1 MKDNY
6 DGITIGA
13 LITEYKLNDGTIDSA
28 NFGKSYNLLWR
39 QDLTAQSNGVLNAG
53 NDDNS
58 NVYQVIENILFAG
71 DDVTYAV
78 NKGKLFVA
86 NYVFKSVASND
97 YARIH
102 IKANNKIC
110 SMQLFIDSEGKAYI
124 KTYLNTIYSNNGT
137 QLSIFNR
144 NCLSSIVNTA
154 NVYTKPTITTLGNL
168 RTDDLITGGS
178 GGNAVGSGGGSRS
191 KTIIG
196 DTQDLL
202 FEAQNVSGQTRDMSL
217 VIVWYEE

>member
-1 MKDNY
+1 MQDRF
-6 DGITIGA
+6 DGITIGD
-13 LITEYKLNDGTIDSA
+13 LVTEQFLNNGTMNSSSFGIT
-28 NFGKSYNLLWR
+28 YNLLWR
-39 QDLTAQSNGVLNAG
+39 QDLTAQDINVKNSGL
-53 NDDNS
+53 NDDS
-58 NVYQVIENILFAG
+58 NVYQVIENVLFTF

-86 NYVFKSVASND
+86 NYVFKGVLNND

-144 NCLSSIVNTA
+144 NCISNIVNTA
-154 NVYTKPTITTLGNL
+154 KTYVTPTIVTLGTL
-168 RTDDLITGGS
+168 RTDDLIVGGTGR
-178 GGNAVGSGGGSRS
+178 NAVGSGGGSRS

-196 DTQDLL
+196 NTQDLL

-217 VIVWYEE
+217 IIVWYEE

>member
-1 MKDNY
+1 MQDRF
-6 DGITIGA
+6 DGLKIGM
-13 LITEYKLNDGTIDSA
+13 IVTEQFLNNGTMNSSA
-28 NFGKSYNLLWR
+28 FGIAYNLLWR

-58 NVYQVIENILFAG
+58 NVYQVIENIFFAG

-86 NYVFKSVASND
+86 NYVFKSVANND

-154 NVYTKPTITTLGNL
+154 KVYTTPTITTLGTL

-202 FEAQNVSGQTRDMSL
+202 FEAQNVSGQVRDMSL

>member
-1 MKDNY
+1 M
-6 DGITIGA
+6 
-13 LITEYKLNDGTIDSA
+13 
-28 NFGKSYNLLWR
+28 
-39 QDLTAQSNGVLNAG
+39 G

-58 NVYQVIENILFAG
+58 NVYQVIENIFFAG

-86 NYVFKSVASND
+86 NYVFKSVANND

-154 NVYTKPTITTLGNL
+154 KVYITPTITTLGTL
-168 RTDDLITGGS
+168 RTDDLITGGT